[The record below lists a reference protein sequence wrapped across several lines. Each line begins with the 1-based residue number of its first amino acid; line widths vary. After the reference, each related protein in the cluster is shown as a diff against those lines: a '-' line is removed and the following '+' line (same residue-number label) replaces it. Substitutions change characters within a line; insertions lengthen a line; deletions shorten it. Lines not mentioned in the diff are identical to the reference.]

1 MKRCKYI
8 YVALASLMWLA
19 CGLPTLAQNVLSM
32 DAEKEFA
39 LGETLSIPVSLDN
52 ADEVVALQMTLSVSG
67 VSFDSNGITLNEER
81 MDGHES
87 SFKSVYD
94 YASGSNKYNLVI
106 FTSNNNAIKG
116 NSGKLFSINLR
127 AVSYFNAETDY
138 AVSVKDIVMT
148 DKTGKNIS
156 STGQL
161 SCKLSHQAEGP
172 DLYACNFKFDKEFY
186 KLGETVTLTYDVKNV
201 GKADSEGGVYE
212 SMELNGTQSYCP
224 LKNGLDE
231 SYNVKAGET
240 VQRTATWTI
249 PNEKEY
255 MGKYHFSYGH
265 FYGKNEDSRYESASY
280 ANLYF
285 YVGNVLSTEG
295 YSMSFPDETLKQEC
309 SITLNREGDVS
320 KAADIAISISA
331 DRLHIAKTAHFNTG
345 ETSVQVPFR
354 LKNNNIMD
362 ETDEVIVTFAAEG
375 YVSCEYV
382 IRIQDDDIRD
392 YVDLKIDSFSFDDSK
407 EYKPGDEFTVK
418 TTIQN
423 KGTMDLQTGWTEKI
437 YVVDEYNYSDLV
449 STTPQSQTLAKGAY
463 SPVITTT
470 FKLPE
475 CPAYG
480 GNMRV
485 RVEVSSLDNDE
496 LTQNNSDN
504 SLQSTGTF
512 ALKRVITIT
521 KPDQGPYYEKPG
533 KQPIQL
539 TIKRSGYRGTSP
551 AITASSTNGRL
562 VIEQET
568 LPIMEETEVTA
579 YVVDNRKIEEN
590 SNETLTV
597 NVEGYDPVELDFVIH
612 NDDIRMTEEHQ
623 LLKKFVESEGLNT
636 ENWENK
642 WEFADDGIIST
653 HLDGVTF
660 NVDNHVS
667 SIVLKGRNLSGT
679 LPRYLFDLPYLCQI
693 DLSENEFSGKIED
706 VLGDD
711 PAASQELEY
720 VDIYSNDFTGNLGKF
735 AAKLPSTLMHLHAQD
750 NMLDEINPQLSEKG
764 ENFDCNISDQRLNLV
779 YKNMRITDLN
789 KEFLSSNMPQIVWYD
804 ARLNF
809 IDNNWFASYM
819 QSSSEEEFVEG
830 KDIKMNYTWDFYN
843 NKEQL
848 YFNLSSD
855 YKQHRYFGKSGDYLY
870 WHLNNVTWAKLQL
883 VFDQGDCNFDDEVDA
898 SDLQATV
905 LEAFDEYCTKRNPKP
920 YNFTAGNTF
929 EDDVINVQDV
939 ICTVNMLLDNMSG
952 NASAAAKPRTGE
964 LNGNEGVEARV
975 YIADGKVVLKSDKKV
990 AAFTIET
997 RGNINWTA
1005 DALGMTQTT
1014 STNGIVGYSL
1024 SGNSLPEGITVLGT
1038 CGDDAY
1044 ILDASLSDEQ
1054 ATTLKSVIGDG
1065 ETTGIGS
1072 TFINGFDDQNVYDM
1086 NGVRQQNVG
1095 NGVYILEK
1103 DGKVNKVSINK
1114 RK

>member
-19 CGLPTLAQNVLSM
+19 CGLPTLAQNVLSI

-67 VSFDSNGITLNEER
+67 VSFDSNVITLNEER
-81 MDGHES
+81 MDGHEY
-87 SFKSVYD
+87 SFNSVDD

-106 FTSNNNAIKG
+106 FTSNNKAIKG
-116 NSGKLFSINLR
+116 NSGKLFSINLS

-156 STGQL
+156 STEQL

-172 DLYACNFKFDKEFY
+172 DLYACNFKFDKDFY
-186 KLGETVTLTYDVKNV
+186 QLGETVTLTYDVKNV

-212 SMELNGTQSYCP
+212 SMDLYGTQSYCS
-224 LKNGLDE
+224 LKNGWDE

-240 VQRTATWTI
+240 VKRTANWTI

-255 MGKYHFSYGH
+255 MGTYHFSYGY
-265 FYGKNEDSRYESASY
+265 FYGKNEDYPYRSTSSPD
-280 ANLYF
+280 LYF

-295 YSMSFPDETLKQEC
+295 NGMYFHDETSKQEYY
-309 SITLNREGDVS
+309 ITLNRKGDVS

-331 DRLHIAKTAHFNTG
+331 DRLHIAKTAHFNAG

-362 ETDEVIVTFAAEG
+362 ETDEVIVTFSAEG
-375 YVSCEYV
+375 YVSCNYS
-382 IRIQDDDIRD
+382 ITIQDDDIRD
-392 YVDLKIDSFSFDDSK
+392 YVDLKIDRFSFDDSK

-423 KGTMDLQTGWTEKI
+423 KGTMDLKTGWTEKI
-437 YVVDEYNYSDLV
+437 YVVDEYDKSDLV
-449 STTPQSQTLAKGAY
+449 STTPQYQTLAKGAD

-496 LTQNNSDN
+496 LTQNNRDN

-521 KPDQGPYYEKPG
+521 KPDQGPYFEKPE

-568 LPIMEETEVTA
+568 LPSKDETEVTA
-579 YVVDNRKIEEN
+579 YVVDNRKIEET
-590 SNETLTV
+590 SNDTLTV
-597 NVEGYDPVELDFVIH
+597 NVEGYDPVELYFVIY
-612 NDDIRMTEEHQ
+612 NDDILMTEEHQ

-660 NVDNHVS
+660 NEDKHVS
-667 SIVLKGRNLSGT
+667 SIFLNGRKLSGT
-679 LPRYLFDLPYLCQI
+679 LPRHLFDLPYLYQI

-706 VLGDD
+706 VLGDV
-711 PAASQELEY
+711 PAASKELVD
-720 VDIYSNDFTGNLGKF
+720 VDIHSNDFTGNLGKF
-735 AAKLPSTLMHLHAQD
+735 AAKLPSTLMRLHAQD
-750 NMLDEINPQLSEKG
+750 NMLDEINPQLSDKG
-764 ENFDCNISDQRLNLV
+764 EYFDCNISGQRLDLV

-804 ARLNF
+804 AMYNV
-809 IDNNWFASYM
+809 INNNRFSSYM

-830 KDIKMNYTWDFYN
+830 EDIKMNYTWDFDN
-843 NKEQL
+843 EQL
-848 YFNLSSD
+848 YFNSSGN
-855 YKQHRYFGKSGDYLY
+855 YQEHRYFGKSGDYLY
-870 WHLNNVTWAKLQL
+870 WNLNNVTWAKLQL
-883 VFDQGDCNFDDEVDA
+883 LFDPGDCNFDDKVDA

-905 LEAFDEYCTKRNPKP
+905 LEAFDEYRTNSKP

-929 EDDVINVQDV
+929 EDDVLNVQDV